1 MTFLVLDT
9 PSPYNGIVGRP
20 GLNLMEATVS
30 IRHLVMKFPM
40 RFGVGE
46 VRGDQQAARQ
56 CYKAA
61 VMDKRKE
68 KILPIANV
76 ELIGDV
82 DPERLTRR
90 HWPARDSHARR
101 RSAAKVAYGAPEHE
115 DHESGAHW
123 VWPKR
128 PR

>member
-9 PSPYNGIVGRP
+9 PSSYNGIVGRP

-30 IRHLVMKFPM
+30 IRHLVIKFPT

-46 VRGDQQAARQ
+46 VQGDQQATRQ

-82 DPERLTRR
+82 DPEHPQPVEEVLQVPLEEGNEERSRLTTWRGGER
-90 HWPARDSHARR
+90 ETDNVPQ
-101 RSAAKVAYGAPEHE
+101 K
-115 DHESGAHW
+115 
-123 VWPKR
+123 
-128 PR
+128 